1 MQNRL
6 IRRLAVLL
14 LVLAAAVIVWRAG
27 IAAGWWTASGCTD
40 SREVEKAPD
49 GTVIRITTR
58 HCAK

>member
-6 IRRLAVLL
+6 VRRLAVLL

-27 IAAGWWTASGCTD
+27 IAMGWWNASGCTE
-40 SREVEKAPD
+40 SREVEKGAD

-58 HCAK
+58 HCGK